1 MININLLPKN
11 LRRRRE
17 PGYWRLIAALFPLL
31 ALAIVVFAQMSANQT
46 EANLRQD
53 KDLHEL
59 QLAQLRP
66 ALQEQQQL
74 QARQKA
80 LNSLIAVANS
90 VHSGRVVWSAE
101 FLNMLETLPPRE
113 GSGQPKI
120 AFSNLTMRASQQK
133 AGKGPV
139 AELSVQGT
147 ALNTGTLATYIRA
160 LQDSSLFDVDF
171 QSASRQGD
179 TGLYQFSL
187 SIDALATEGGSK

>member
-17 PGYWRLIAALFPLL
+17 PGYWRLVAVLFPLL
-31 ALAIVVFAQMSANQT
+31 ALAIVVFAQVSANQT
-46 EANLRQD
+46 VANLRQD
-53 KDLHEL
+53 KDMHEL
-59 QLAQLRP
+59 QVAQLRP

-74 QARQKA
+74 QSRQKA

-101 FLNMLETLPPRE
+101 FLNMLETLPSRE

-120 AFSNLTMRASQQK
+120 AFSNLTMRATNQQQ
-133 AGKGPV
+133 GKGPV

-147 ALNTGTLATYIRA
+147 ALSTATLAAYVRA

-171 QSASRQGD
+171 NSASRQGD

-187 SIDALATEGGSK
+187 SIDALKAGGTK